1 MRVGDLV
8 CGSLPI
14 VHLSVFILN
23 VFSSDA
29 GLEGKLDEMDELDE
43 FEPDEVHGAL
53 VFLEDEEE
61 DMIDSNDKDDW

>member
-1 MRVGDLV
+1 
-8 CGSLPI
+8 
-14 VHLSVFILN
+14 
-23 VFSSDA
+23 
-29 GLEGKLDEMDELDE
+29 MDELDE